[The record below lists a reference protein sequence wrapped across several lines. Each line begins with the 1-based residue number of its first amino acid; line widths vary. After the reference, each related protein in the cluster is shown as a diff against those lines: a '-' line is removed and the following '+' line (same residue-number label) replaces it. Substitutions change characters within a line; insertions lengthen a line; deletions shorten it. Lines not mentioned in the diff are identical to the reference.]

1 MITLILSTF
10 LEIQDYQKILAII
23 SLVIDIIASIV
34 LVIRV
39 IKTKNMTPKD
49 FEKIVKSV
57 NSNKK
62 TILSAIG
69 EIISQLEKEQK
80 EEQKDE
86 QKNDQKQ
93 KKSIKKKEHKEK
105 SEG

>member
-1 MITLILSTF
+1 MFTLILSTF
-10 LEIQDYQKILAII
+10 FEIQDYQKILAII
-23 SLVIDIIASIV
+23 SLVIDIIATIV

-49 FEKIVKSV
+49 FEKIIKSV

-69 EIISQLEKEQK
+69 EIILQLEKEQK
-80 EEQKDE
+80 EK
-86 QKNDQKQ
+86 QKQ
-93 KKSIKKKEHKEK
+93 KKEQKAEQEEK
-105 SEG
+105 TESEV